1 MIIYYSI
8 PPHTPER
15 FESESDT
22 IIIGRS
28 QKDGQSIDLD
38 LAMDEYASHR
48 HARLTFENGQYWIE
62 DLGSRNG
69 TLVNGKSLCEK
80 TRLSPQSK
88 LQIGETIIT
97 IPMEA
102 APVAATVIDQEVP
115 EGTIINTDDVMT
127 SLTKTERGEAFQM
140 PAQEWRMLKAFN
152 DLCQSIG
159 KAGNLDTLDKVLVD
173 QLKQAMSCA
182 QRGAILM
189 PDSRGELLLKAHW
202 PAGDHSVSSTLS
214 KRAYANREAF
224 IWTAPSEA
232 KTGPATPH
240 SAVYFKVQA
249 AIYAPLTIGE
259 QTLGVICV
267 DNYLSREAF
276 SPVDLELLRA
286 IAGQISVFLR
296 DHVLREDLKRKETT
310 RNNLMRQ
317 FSPESAK
324 RVMDK
329 YGGLRGG
336 GERVD
341 PVTIL
346 VTDVRN
352 FTSLSAR
359 MDPDDVVR
367 MLNEMFDAFVP
378 IIFEY
383 DGVVDKYVGDS
394 VLAVF
399 GSPDHD
405 DRQWEKA
412 VRAAMEMQQAI
423 GKLGEGRKVRRLPV
437 FQVGIS
443 IHTGEVIHGF
453 VGSAKRMEY
462 TVIGDTVN
470 LAARLCDGA
479 DPDEILISK
488 SVYEHIYQM
497 VEVEPKMIRTKHPD
511 KEPDLEAY
519 IVKKIR

>member
-15 FESESDT
+15 FESEADG

-28 QKDGQSIDLD
+28 QKDGQAIDLD
-38 LAMDEYASHR
+38 LVRDEYVSHR
-48 HARLTFENGQYWIE
+48 HARLTFENDQYWIE

-69 TLVNGKSLCEK
+69 TLINGKTLCEK
-80 TRLSPQSK
+80 TRLLPRSR
-88 LQIGETIIT
+88 LQIGQTILSVQMETA
-97 IPMEA
+97 PA
-102 APVAATVIDQEVP
+102 AAAVMAQEVP
-115 EGTIINTDDVMT
+115 QGVIINTDDVMT
-127 SLTKTERGEAFQM
+127 SLAKAGREDALQ
-140 PAQEWRMLKAFN
+140 PPVQEWQRLKAFN

-159 KAGNLDTLDKVLVD
+159 KAGNLDTLNKILVD
-173 QLKQAMSCA
+173 QLKQAMPCA

-202 PAGDHSVSSTLS
+202 PPGDHSVSTTLS
-214 KRAYANREAF
+214 LRAFANREAF
-224 IWTAPSEA
+224 IWTAPSEI

-249 AIYAPLTIGE
+249 AIYVPLTIGD
-259 QTLGVICV
+259 QALGVIYV

-276 SPVDLELLRA
+276 SPADLELLRA
-286 IAGQISVFLR
+286 IAGQVTVFLK
-296 DHVLREDLKRKETT
+296 DHVLREDLLRKEAA

-329 YGGLRGG
+329 YGGMRGG

-352 FTSLSAR
+352 FAVLSSR

-405 DRQWEKA
+405 DCQWEKA

-423 GKLGEGRKVRRLPV
+423 EKLGEGRKVRRLPV

-443 IHTGEVIHGF
+443 IHSGEVIHGF

-479 DPDEILISK
+479 GPGEIIISK

-497 VEVEPKMIRTKHPD
+497 VEIEPKMIRTKHPD

>member
-1 MIIYYSI
+1 MIINYSI
-8 PPHTPER
+8 PPHPTER
-15 FESESDT
+15 FESGSDT

-28 QKDGQSIDLD
+28 KKSGQPIDLD
-38 LAMDEYASHR
+38 LIQDEYASHR
-48 HARLTFENGQYWIE
+48 HARLTCENNQYWIE

-69 TLVNGKSLCEK
+69 TLVNGKTISKK
-80 TRLSPQSK
+80 TRLTPRSK

-97 IPMEA
+97 ILMPA
-102 APVAATVIDQEVP
+102 APVAAAPAEEEEL

-127 SLTKTERGEAFQM
+127 SFTRTERGEAFEV
-140 PAQEWRMLKAFN
+140 PAQEWRKLKAFN

-159 KAGNLDTLDKVLVD
+159 KAGNLDTLGKILVN
-173 QLKQAMSCA
+173 QLKQAMPCA

-189 PDSRGELLLKAHW
+189 PDPRGKMLLKAHW
-202 PAGDHSVSSTLS
+202 PAGDHSVSTTLAT
-214 KRAYANREAF
+214 RACTNREAF

-232 KTGPATPH
+232 KTGPASPH
-240 SAVYFKVQA
+240 SAVYFKVQS
-249 AIYAPLTIGE
+249 AIYAPLTTGE
-259 QTLGVICV
+259 QVLGVIYV

-276 SPVDLELLRA
+276 LPADLELLRA
-286 IAGQISVFLR
+286 IAGQISLFLR
-296 DHVLREDLKRKETT
+296 DHVLREDLRRKEEAQMS
-310 RNNLMRQ
+310 LMRQ
-317 FSPESAK
+317 FSPEVAK

-336 GERVD
+336 GEKVD

-352 FTSLSAR
+352 FTALSAR

-383 DGVVDKYVGDS
+383 NGVIDKYVGDS

-399 GSPDHD
+399 GSPDPD
-405 DRQWEKA
+405 ERQWEKA
-412 VRAAMEMQQAI
+412 VRAAMEMQLSME
-423 GKLGEGRKVRRLPV
+423 KLGEGRKVRRLPI

-443 IHTGEVIHGF
+443 IHSGAVIHGF

-462 TVIGDTVN
+462 TVIGDAVN
-470 LAARLCDGA
+470 LSARLCDGA
-479 DPDEILISK
+479 EPGEIIISK
-488 SVYEHIYQM
+488 SVYERIYQI

-511 KEPDLEAY
+511 LEPDLEAY
-519 IVKKIR
+519 VIKKLR

>member
-1 MIIYYSI
+1 MIIDYSI

-15 FESESDT
+15 FESGADT

-38 LAMDEYASHR
+38 LLQDEYVSHR
-48 HARLTFENGQYWIE
+48 HARLTFADDQYWIE

-69 TLVNGKSLCEK
+69 TLVNGKAISKK
-80 TRLSPQSK
+80 TRLTPRSR
-88 LQIGETIIT
+88 LQIGETIMT
-97 IPMEA
+97 VRMGA
-102 APVAATVIDQEVP
+102 APVAAATVDQEEL
-115 EGTIINTDDVMT
+115 EGTIINTDDVMM
-127 SLTKTERGEAFQM
+127 SITKTERGDAFGV
-140 PAQEWRMLKAFN
+140 PAQEWRKLKAFN

-159 KAGNLDTLDKVLVD
+159 KAGNLDTLGKVLVN
-173 QLKQAMSCA
+173 QLKEAMPCV

-189 PDSRGELLLKAHW
+189 PDSRGELLLKVHW
-202 PAGDHSVSSTLS
+202 PAGDHSVSTTWV

-240 SAVYFKVQA
+240 SAIYFKVQA
-249 AIYAPLTIGE
+249 AIYVPLTIGE
-259 QTLGVICV
+259 QVLGVIYV

-276 SPVDLELLRA
+276 LPADLELLRA
-286 IAGQISVFLR
+286 IAGQVSVFLR
-296 DHVLREDLKRKETT
+296 DHVLREDLQRKEVAQI
-310 RNNLMRQ
+310 NLLRQ
-317 FSPESAK
+317 FSPDVAK

-329 YGGLRGG
+329 YGGMRGG

-412 VRAAMEMQQAI
+412 MRAAMEMQQAI
-423 GKLGEGRKVRRLPV
+423 EKLCEGRKVRRLPV

-443 IHTGEVIHGF
+443 IHSGEVIHGF
-453 VGSAKRMEY
+453 IGSAKRMEY

-470 LAARLCDGA
+470 MAARLCDGA
-479 DPDEILISK
+479 EPGEIIISK
-488 SVYEHIYQM
+488 SVYERIYQM
-497 VEVEPKMIRTKHPD
+497 VEVLPKMIRTKHPD

-519 IVKKIR
+519 IIKKVR